1 MSIFEENQP
10 EQLKEF
16 LIRLNELV
24 EEFHPNIYL
33 NDGVFTGLE
42 MITNAIQHQLKED
55 FEERN

>member
-1 MSIFEENQP
+1 MNQFEEGNP

-33 NDGVFTGLE
+33 NDGVFSGLE
-42 MITNAIQHQLKED
+42 MITNSVNHQID
-55 FEERN
+55 FEEQK